1 MSDRVAL
8 VTGASGFVGRRLCDR
23 LRNDGWAVRGLVY
36 PEDASGQTERRT
48 DIANHDDLVAAIEWA
63 RDTTHVFH
71 LAAVTFVPT
80 SAKSPARTMDINV
93 TATVN
98 LVHTVHEKHP
108 GARTIYVGSAS
119 CYGVPTALPITE
131 EHPLGPTEPYGISK
145 AAADAYCRYAYR
157 AFDID
162 VVAARPFNHSG
173 PGQSDSFVI
182 SSFARQVAEIESGK
196 RDNVLRTGNLTAR
209 RDFSHVD
216 DVIDAYVRL
225 AENGKAGE
233 AYNVCAGNSYSA
245 GDVLDGLRKRSNADI
260 DVQPDPER
268 MRKVD
273 IPEVVGSHEKL
284 TRDTNWTP
292 QRDFDTLL
300 DETLDYWRKAIQS

>member
-23 LRNDGWAVRGLVY
+23 LRNDGWTVRGLVY
-36 PEDASGQTERRT
+36 PEEPSSDAERKTNIGDR
-48 DIANHDDLVAAIEWA
+48 ADLVDSIAWA
-63 RDTTHVFH
+63 GPITHAFH

-80 SAKSPARTMDINV
+80 SAKSPAMTMDINV

-98 LVHTVHEKHP
+98 LLHAVREAAP
-108 GARTIYVGSAS
+108 DARTVYVGSAS
-119 CYGVPTALPITE
+119 CYGAPTSLPITE
-131 EHPLGPTEPYGISK
+131 DHPLAPTEPYGISK

-182 SSFARQVAEIESGK
+182 SSFARQVAEIESGQ
-196 RDNVLRTGNLTAR
+196 RDNVLRTGDLTAR

-233 AYNVCAGNSYSA
+233 AYNVIPGNI
-245 GDVLDGLRKRSNADI
+245 RSKTIRSIGSDKESTNRNA
-260 DVQPDPER
+260 
-268 MRKVD
+268 
-273 IPEVVGSHEKL
+273 VGPSS
-284 TRDTNWTP
+284 TRVT
-292 QRDFDTLL
+292 R
-300 DETLDYWRKAIQS
+300 